1 MPAKKQE
8 VKDEAKKT
16 STNKAKKVTS
26 ENGKKVVQ
34 KGTSPKAKQTAIGKA
49 EKKEETKKIETKKTE
64 VKKEE
69 TRKAEAKKSGTK
81 KSEMGKAEA
90 KKAETKKTEA
100 GKKEKIETV
109 VANATVVPTNKKR
122 VKTDKTSEKP
132 IVAENKKVKK
142 IESSGLAKQI
152 IEEGKEL
159 AKRMTIEDNK
169 KNTKDKLKEE
179 EKISES
185 KKNNRN
191 TKSNK
196 NKEEKNIIKDDKKAE
211 NESKEEEKSK
221 DIDIKKIGKHSKE
234 IKARED
240 VEIEEV
246 VAKEIKKNKKIP
258 KEALNKIYTRV
269 FNNIFLAIAVI
280 LYLDFVILGFMNIDH
295 NVLMTDLKVFGV
307 MLLVI
312 SIYNI
317 EKAYKNESKSY
328 VISAIEFAVLA
339 ISTIMIIYINVIMPS
354 KIVPIIVLLAFA
366 FAIYYTIKATVIY
379 LKSKKKYYMETMK
392 EIIKK

>member
-26 ENGKKVVQ
+26 ENEKKVVQ
-34 KGTSPKAKQTAIGKA
+34 KGTSPKAKQTATENA
-49 EKKEETKKIETKKTE
+49 EERKEEAKKIETRKIETKK
-64 VKKEE
+64 
-69 TRKAEAKKSGTK
+69 AETK
-81 KSEMGKAEA
+81 KLET
-90 KKAETKKTEA
+90 KKAETKKTETR
-100 GKKEKIETV
+100 KKETTETV
-109 VANATVVPTNKKR
+109 ATNATVANKKI
-122 VKTDKTSEKP
+122 VKVKKTSEKP
-132 IVAENKKVKK
+132 LVENKKVKK
-142 IESSGLAKQI
+142 TESSGLAKQI

-179 EKISES
+179 
-185 KKNNRN
+185 KK
-191 TKSNK
+191 
-196 NKEEKNIIKDDKKAE
+196 E
-211 NESKEEEKSK
+211 
-221 DIDIKKIGKHSKE
+221 DINIKKIGKHSKE

-295 NVLMTDLKVFGV
+295 NVLMTDLKVFGI

>member
-34 KGTSPKAKQTAIGKA
+34 KGTSPKAKQTATENA
-49 EKKEETKKIETKKTE
+49 EERKEEAKKIETRKIETKK
-64 VKKEE
+64 
-69 TRKAEAKKSGTK
+69 AETK
-81 KSEMGKAEA
+81 KLET
-90 KKAETKKTEA
+90 KKAETKKTETR
-100 GKKEKIETV
+100 KKETTETV
-109 VANATVVPTNKKR
+109 ATNATVANKKI
-122 VKTDKTSEKP
+122 VKVKKTSEKP
-132 IVAENKKVKK
+132 LVENKKVKK
-142 IESSGLAKQI
+142 TESSGLAKQI

-221 DIDIKKIGKHSKE
+221 YIDIKKIGKHSKE

-295 NVLMTDLKVFGV
+295 NVLMTDLKVFGI

-328 VISAIEFAVLA
+328 VISAIEFAELA
-339 ISTIMIIYINVIMPS
+339 NSTIKIIYINVIMPS